1 MADPIDNPAP
11 QQEDA
16 PARVTKR
23 KITDAL
29 SSLDAA
35 FKDPV
40 AKAKRRKATTAPTS
54 TAALEAILA
63 RTKARASTP
72 SSTPAPPSYE
82 PTSLPALLSRLATY
96 RLSTFSPSKPASLSS
111 LSCALHGWV
120 HTQSTRERVQCV
132 TCGQGI
138 VLLSPSSGDG
148 GWTSG
153 AGKKLR
159 EEYERLVQTQGHAET
174 CPWRLRPCARSLY
187 RLASG
192 GLGVSTG
199 GRRRLLEEV
208 AKQAREMDDRGLAG
222 IALNLPSEVEA
233 SLATESMAQRLNTAL
248 AAVVSDTDADSA
260 ASSSPSTATI
270 LLALFGWTLLPSST
284 TPSLSRSASAS
295 SLSSLCS
302 LDTSSSTIPILHCAF
317 CTRQVLATSYLPSQ
331 QPATDSSAPPAPS
344 AVSASASKRFD
355 PLKQHQPFCP
365 YVDGCAGHSPA
376 LLPVPARANAAPTA
390 PLLRPGWQ
398 VRLSAVLQRPA
409 TGSANGGTTD
419 GAGAAMVEGGA
430 AHSQA
435 EDLISTGKTKE
446 LLLYVRN
453 LLGPKGTSPASMIGG
468 SRGSLPTA
476 A

>member
-1 MADPIDNPAP
+1 MANPIDNPAP

-54 TAALEAILA
+54 TPALEAILA

-72 SSTPAPPSYE
+72 SSKLAPPSYE

-138 VLLSPSSGDG
+138 VLLPPSSGDG

-187 RLASG
+187 RLAGG

-208 AKQAREMDDRGLAG
+208 AKQAREMDDQGLAG
-222 IALNLPSEVEA
+222 IALHLPSEVEA
-233 SLATESMAQRLNTAL
+233 SLANEGMAQRLETAL
-248 AAVVSDTDADSA
+248 AAAVSDPQPAADSSTPP
-260 ASSSPSTATI
+260 ASSSV
-270 LLALFGWTLLPSST
+270 PSST
-284 TPSLSRSASAS
+284 
-295 SLSSLCS
+295 
-302 LDTSSSTIPILHCAF
+302 
-317 CTRQVLATSYLPSQ
+317 
-331 QPATDSSAPPAPS
+331 
-344 AVSASASKRFD
+344 SKRFD

-365 YVDGCAGHSPA
+365 YVDGYAGHSPA
-376 LLPVPARANAAPTA
+376 LLPAPARANAASNA

-398 VRLSAVLQRPA
+398 
-409 TGSANGGTTD
+409 
-419 GAGAAMVEGGA
+419 
-430 AHSQA
+430 A
-435 EDLISTGKTKE
+435 EDLTSAGKTKE
-446 LLLYVRN
+446 ILLYVRN
-453 LLGPKGTSPASMIGG
+453 LLGPKGTSRASVVGG
-468 SRGSLPTA
+468 SRGPLPTSA
-476 A
+476 